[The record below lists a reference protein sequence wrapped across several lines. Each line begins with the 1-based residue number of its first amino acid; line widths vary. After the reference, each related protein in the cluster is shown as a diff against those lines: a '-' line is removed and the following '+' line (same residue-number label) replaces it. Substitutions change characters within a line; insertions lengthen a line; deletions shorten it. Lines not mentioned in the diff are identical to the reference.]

1 MPSDTCAE
9 LGQQERIREPTEKSE
24 LWIVNVRLPLSLV
37 SSEEERDDYDGT
49 WIVKCSDSFV
59 TDVLKT
65 PKPGHIASTIDNVQ
79 ILDVNGGIMI
89 PSSVSFNVIIHSRR
103 DCDDTTLSTKYK
115 VMPFSYSSRQMLHFR
130 PMRWPDRRVCVSKH
144 LPSLP
149 PMGKITLRFH
159 YHCTGSW
166 WTSLDS
172 WEFGAK
178 VPHRLVGIWSLF
190 CLLLLLLVD

>member
-9 LGQQERIREPTEKSE
+9 LGQQERIREPTKKSE

-37 SSEEERDDYDGT
+37 SSEEERGDYDGT

-130 PMRWPDRRVCVSKH
+130 PMR
-144 LPSLP
+144 
-149 PMGKITLRFH
+149 
-159 YHCTGSW
+159 
-166 WTSLDS
+166 
-172 WEFGAK
+172 
-178 VPHRLVGIWSLF
+178 
-190 CLLLLLLVD
+190 

>member
-9 LGQQERIREPTEKSE
+9 LGQQEGIREPTKKSD
-24 LWIVNVRLPLSLV
+24 LWIVNVRLPLSAV

-65 PKPGHIASTIDNVQ
+65 PEPGHIASTIDNIQ
-79 ILDVNGGIMI
+79 ILDANGGIMI

-103 DCDDTTLSTKYK
+103 NCDNTMLSTKYK

-130 PMRWPDRRVCVSKH
+130 PMR
-144 LPSLP
+144 
-149 PMGKITLRFH
+149 
-159 YHCTGSW
+159 
-166 WTSLDS
+166 
-172 WEFGAK
+172 
-178 VPHRLVGIWSLF
+178 
-190 CLLLLLLVD
+190 